1 MAKTRF
7 VQLKYVNLEDTFENN
22 YLGIKVPPSLQIYY
36 FLHSHFNFINLFLK
50 LMILKFDL
58 FTEIAIEVQKYLNT
72 RIYDFN
78 PPNINENYTMRY
90 YSFITN
96 TTIEDKDELRKMFIP
111 TKDEL
116 ERNHMLNEA
125 ARKK

>member
-1 MAKTRF
+1 
-7 VQLKYVNLEDTFENN
+7 
-22 YLGIKVPPSLQIYY
+22 
-36 FLHSHFNFINLFLK
+36 
-50 LMILKFDL
+50 
-58 FTEIAIEVQKYLNT
+58 
-72 RIYDFN
+72 
-78 PPNINENYTMRY
+78 MRY

-125 ARKK
+125 ARKKQIEKVQEEILRKKEIIN